1 MVHTTHHN
9 GNFLD
14 INNRFLVSE
23 NGVSLQMVIESLV
36 IWPGGAVGV
45 NATMVITS
53 ISWDIAPKTMFIAH

>member
-1 MVHTTHHN
+1 MEISWISTI
-9 GNFLD
+9 GFLG
-14 INNRFLVSE
+14 SE

-53 ISWDIAPKTMFIAH
+53 ISWDIAPKTHVYSPLVGL